1 MLFSSFA
8 SDSLA
13 PVAGCSGACQP
24 GYTVEGLMPRKRV
37 AGGAGE
43 VRLGCFGETRLEKGE
58 VNAPA
63 NSASWVSDTVRRRL
77 VCTSDECSC
86 ETLNSDAP
94 GAPGGASS
102 AGGSHE
108 W

>member
-1 MLFSSFA
+1 M
-8 SDSLA
+8 
-13 PVAGCSGACQP
+13 PGKRGA
-24 GYTVEGLMPRKRV
+24 EGAVCL
-37 AGGAGE
+37 E
-43 VRLGCFGETRLEKGE
+43 EHDWEKGE
-58 VNAPA
+58 MNAPA
-63 NSASWVSDTVRRRL
+63 NSASWVKDTVRRRL